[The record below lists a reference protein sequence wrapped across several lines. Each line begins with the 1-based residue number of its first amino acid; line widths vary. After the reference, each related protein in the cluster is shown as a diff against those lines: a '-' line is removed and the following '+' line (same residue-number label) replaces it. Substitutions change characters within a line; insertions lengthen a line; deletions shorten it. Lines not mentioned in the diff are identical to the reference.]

1 MLPVTLLSLE
11 NGQGVKM
18 FAVVEQWDEASDR
31 HTDNTN
37 KYFML
42 LLIKLGLEAGVFYS
56 CGTKKYTYVL
66 SVCSLS
72 VLLADFVL
80 TFLMGA
86 AWFLGA
92 EKSLVSPCALLA
104 NASTTYGAL
113 PLPMMLLGF
122 VDYCLEDIFMSDR
135 PAFWKTLRNVLL
147 TLVVWALAVNY
158 SLHSSYIGPVEL
170 DSVGEKR
177 ALACEVRESALITVF
192 TLGLF
197 TATLLTLVPF
207 LTRIPRWI
215 REAHKLT
222 EAREEQKNM
231 GSDLLFT
238 SSWNHDL
245 QTKSQLEEHLE
256 ENGPARP
263 PLWFSMMLGF
273 LLFWMPYLLMSV
285 SCLIFGLGIPA
296 YLSVNLLWL
305 ECSNS
310 FLVGLVFWAK
320 SSTRGPYSSL
330 PDNVCL
336 WQVYWH
342 LSRDIQQSLLPVSMF
357 IPPYEKKN
365 ILHV

>member
-1 MLPVTLLSLE
+1 MLPVSLLSSE
-11 NGQGVKM
+11 NGQGLKM

-56 CGTKKYTYVL
+56 CGTKKCTYFL

-72 VLLADFVL
+72 VLLADFVV

-104 NASTTYGAL
+104 NASTAYAAL

-135 PAFWKTLRNVLL
+135 PALWRTLRNVLL
-147 TLVVWALAVNY
+147 TLVVWAVAVNH
-158 SLHSSYIGPVEL
+158 SLHSSYVGPVEL
-170 DSVGEKR
+170 DSVREKK

-207 LTRIPRWI
+207 LTRIPRWV

-222 EAREEQKNM
+222 EAREEQKNA
-231 GSDLLFT
+231 GSDL
-238 SSWNHDL
+238 
-245 QTKSQLEEHLE
+245 
-256 ENGPARP
+256 
-263 PLWFSMMLGF
+263 MMLGF

-320 SSTRGPYSSL
+320 SSARGPYSSL
-330 PDNVCL
+330 PDNDCNS
-336 WQVYWH
+336 WKCCH
-342 LSRDIQQSLLPVSMF
+342 DSSPIQSS
-357 IPPYEKKN
+357 YC
-365 ILHV
+365 